1 MFISKSIVDL
11 HGGTISV
18 YSEGEGRGCT
28 FLFKIPMQRK
38 KIVDDVPSSVHH
50 TSSLVPALHLVDLPV
65 HSPKLDLSRGSFVRH
80 RDAQR
85 LAQQRERLARSLSLS
100 VHGIVNDDAVHR
112 LSHSAIQQKQQQRSI
127 HLENINNEFRSNVCS
142 GRLGPSNPTSFRKDN
157 MVTMNV
163 ANDQLVVSHDIV
175 PRQTVVPVIVTTQNH
190 ALVPNC
196 VSVAGVDTGG
206 HNVGGGPG
214 PIISTQVMKRGGG
227 GGGGGGGQDHVD
239 LEALDVVK
247 NKEEIRPT
255 SSLIQSPNKLPSNT
269 VQPTKVASNK
279 SMPIVAEG
287 DEQLRS
293 PTNTMIAVA
302 PPTPRRQTLTS
313 YAGRSTHTHIT
324 SHHITHYSR
333 AIFSH
338 VHHIFSLPLPLFPCR
353 RYNSLYC
360 RDDSHYHIQFR
371 SSLSCLGGG

>member
-50 TSSLVPALHLVDLPV
+50 TSSLVPGLHLVDLPV

-142 GRLGPSNPTSFRKDN
+142 GRLVPSNPTSFRKDN

-214 PIISTQVMKRGGG
+214 PIVSTQVMKRDGDDDGKVH
-227 GGGGGGGQDHVD
+227 DD
-239 LEALDVVK
+239 LEALDAVK
-247 NKEEIRPT
+247 NNDEIRPT
-255 SSLIQSPNKLPSNT
+255 SSLIQSPNPNILPSNT

-279 SMPIVAEG
+279 AIPIVTEE
-287 DEQLRS
+287 DEHLRS

-302 PPTPRRQTLTS
+302 PPTSRRQTLTS
-313 YAGRSTHTHIT
+313 YAGRSTHTHT
-324 SHHITHYSR
+324 HITHYSR

-338 VHHIFSLPLPLFPCR
+338 VHHIFSLPLPLPLFPCR

-371 SSLSCLGGG
+371 SSLSCLGGR